1 MSGWSGVLKEIQET
15 QTQIDYVRRKYV
27 KQLSDL
33 TGRNTITYYS
43 GWLNKRTTNNTDIND
58 SDMTGF
64 MNCVRFIFR
73 KWSNRFRIFK

>member
-58 SDMTGF
+58 SEIVNNT
-64 MNCVRFIFR
+64 
-73 KWSNRFRIFK
+73 

>member
-33 TGRNTITYYS
+33 TGRNTITYY
-43 GWLNKRTTNNTDIND
+43 
-58 SDMTGF
+58 
-64 MNCVRFIFR
+64 
-73 KWSNRFRIFK
+73 